1 MNSSSNNG
9 NGKDGVYLK
18 ALEPIASEGR
28 GAWLMAEFG
37 VNMRDGAF

>member
-1 MNSSSNNG
+1 MNSSSSNG

-18 ALEPIASEGR
+18 VLEPRTSEGR
-28 GAWLMAEFG
+28 GAWLMAKFG